1 MRSTLFTSLI
11 LLLLAIPV
19 LAEDYSASSFET
31 EIADAGN
38 NEAVAGVCRDFLTNS
53 PDIDVRRNAQD
64 KWREL
69 DENAAR
75 AYCFEASLKNPKSAQ
90 WAYLAGRLAETP
102 AKQIEFGR
110 LAIKLNDK
118 WPYGFR
124 LLCAIYVGKVINGDP
139 KSAEFADLK
148 AEMTK
153 DKNIFK
159 QVAGLAPDQDWAQ
172 GFYYDFLLYEKDYKT
187 ALKLLETNKNIESG
201 FASNSRFAEVNA
213 GLGEFTEALKSVSS
227 DVESEIS
234 AAIANGYIEP
244 GQIDQERNNYTVS
257 MYAQVLSSVGQNE
270 YLLKWLKALP
280 DADSNPDILFRTAQ
294 TEASLGNIDDAFDY
308 LKKSTKAGFDQTS
321 ALDRNAELSSL
332 QKDPRW
338 AGIVEA
344 VKANWVAGAP
354 KRKEAVIAKKFSKT
368 APDWKLQDDKG
379 GSVRL
384 ADLKG
389 QVVILDF
396 WATWCGPC
404 RMAMPVIDNFV
415 KTAKPKGVRVFSVNT
430 WENNPAKA
438 STFMKENGYAMELV
452 YGNNDVA
459 KSYGI
464 SGIPYI
470 CAVDKSGNIRFEA
483 KGFSDTLQEE
493 LVWWTE
499 YLLAE

>member
-1 MRSTLFTSLI
+1 MRSTLFVSLI
-11 LLLLAIPV
+11 LLFLTIPA
-19 LAEDYSASSFET
+19 LAEDYSANAFET
-31 EIADAGN
+31 EYADAGN
-38 NEAVAGVCRDFLTNS
+38 KEAAAGVCRDFLTNS
-53 PDIDVRRNAQD
+53 PDIDVRRTAQD
-64 KWREL
+64 KWRDL
-69 DENAAR
+69 DEKAAR
-75 AYCFEASLKNPKSAQ
+75 AYSLESSAKNPKSAQ

-102 AKQIEFGR
+102 AKQIELGR
-110 LAIKLNDK
+110 LAVKLDEK

-124 LLCAIYVGKVINGDP
+124 LLCAIYIGKVINGDP
-139 KSAEFADLK
+139 KSTEFAALK
-148 AEMTK
+148 TEMIK
-153 DKNIFK
+153 DKGIFK
-159 QVAGLAPDQDWAQ
+159 QVAELAPDQDWAQ

-187 ALKLLETNKNIESG
+187 ALKLLESNKKLESG

-213 GLGEFTEALKSVSS
+213 GLGEFTEALKFVST
-227 DVESEIS
+227 DVEAEIS

-244 GQIDQERNNYTVS
+244 GQIEEQRNSYTVS
-257 MYAQVLSSVGQNE
+257 MYAQVLSSTGQND
-270 YLLKWLKALP
+270 YLLKWLKTLP
-280 DADSNPDILFRTAQ
+280 NASSNPEILFRTAQ
-294 TEASLGNIDDAFDY
+294 IEAGLGNTDAAFDY
-308 LKKSTKAGFDQTS
+308 LKQSTKAGFDQTS
-321 ALDRNAELSSL
+321 ALDRNEQLSSL

-338 AGIVEA
+338 EGVVEA
-344 VKANWVAGAP
+344 IKANWAAGAP

-368 APDWKLQDDKG
+368 APNWKLQDDRG
-379 GSVRL
+379 GTVQL

-430 WENNPAKA
+430 WEYSPDKA
-438 STFMKENGYAMELV
+438 SAFMKENGYAMELV

-464 SGIPYI
+464 TGIPYI
-470 CAVDKSGNIRFEA
+470 CAIDKSGNIRFEA

-499 YLLAE
+499 CLLGE